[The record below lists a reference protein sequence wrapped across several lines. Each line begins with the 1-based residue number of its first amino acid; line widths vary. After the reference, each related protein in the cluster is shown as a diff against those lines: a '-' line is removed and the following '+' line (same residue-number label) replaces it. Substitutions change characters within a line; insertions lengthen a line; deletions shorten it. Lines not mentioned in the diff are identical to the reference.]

1 MDLPNL
7 RVIPSFVFDVV
18 QLEADGVH
26 LNPITGVAFLEFVS
40 QELRLA
46 MVHASDGDVT
56 LTDPTIQIVE
66 SDSDENTAESDSE
79 ADRLGSILKIVR
91 GNSKL
96 LKTVQPLKDSFSLL
110 LQRTDSLEA
119 QVRVR
124 RQRDNY
130 VFARMKEESDA
141 ELNKSREDRVVISG
155 LDRFAPGLTSHAEKK
170 EYYRSVV
177 AGLIELACSD
187 VDPRPAIVD
196 TLVNLRRE
204 QVNPVVECRFDSQ
217 SNASSFRRAAAALAK
232 AKNPQFSKLF
242 FSNSVTQATRVRI
255 EIMRAIAK
263 KLTTESESGYVQG
276 FISKPVMH
284 YMVKESMPS
293 FCAGTG
299 RSYNFVDAVSRYGDL
314 LMPTDLAP
322 AYRRAGDTFK
332 GSMEHYFIVL
342 KDDLVNFGVNQMPL
356 GRRDVSVHSN
366 RGRQPGRGLMAGR
379 GIGRGLGALGR
390 GAPLHSSSR
399 KRAPDQSGGTPSK
412 RQTTDP

>member
-7 RVIPSFVFDVV
+7 RVVPSFVFDAVR
-18 QLEADGVH
+18 LEADGVH
-26 LNPITGVAFLEFVS
+26 LNPSTGVAFLEFVS
-40 QELRLA
+40 QEVRLA
-46 MVHASDGDVT
+46 MDHAPDAPDADIT
-56 LTDPTIQIVE
+56 LTDPMVQTVE
-66 SDSDENTAESDSE
+66 IDSDENTAESDSE
-79 ADRLGSILKIVR
+79 ADRLGSILKIVQ

-177 AGLIELACSD
+177 AGLVELACSD
-187 VDPRPAIVD
+187 IEPRPAIVD

-232 AKNPQFSKLF
+232 AKDPKFSKLF

-263 KLTTESESGYVQG
+263 KLTTDSG
-276 FISKPVMH
+276 FL
-284 YMVKESMPS
+284 S
-293 FCAGTG
+293 FLF
-299 RSYNFVDAVSRYGDL
+299 SFL
-314 LMPTDLAP
+314 LL
-322 AYRRAGDTFK
+322 
-332 GSMEHYFIVL
+332 L
-342 KDDLVNFGVNQMPL
+342 N
-356 GRRDVSVHSN
+356 
-366 RGRQPGRGLMAGR
+366 
-379 GIGRGLGALGR
+379 
-390 GAPLHSSSR
+390 
-399 KRAPDQSGGTPSK
+399 
-412 RQTTDP
+412 